1 MIRRLSILSFAVI
14 AVLVV
19 TVSVAAVYLFP
30 GRFSNPPAIQ
40 SASNPAI
47 APDAQQPK
55 VLTPTLESK
64 STADRVVGEITA
76 IDASTKQLTLKT
88 TAGRVI
94 SLKTDEKTQY
104 RRVPPGE
111 TTLEK
116 GAVIA
121 FADVVVGDKTIAKGK
136 LVDDNLV
143 AQALIVVSGQEL
155 KQKQAHDRAE
165 WKKRGIQGT
174 IVGMNPGTKAL
185 MVRVMTPN
193 GPAPLHITTEGR
205 KVRYLR
211 FGPDAVKLSDA
222 KPSSYE
228 DIAFGDQIRALGDR
242 SADGM
247 NFLPEEIIS
256 GSFQMV
262 GGTITDVNVA
272 TGEIKITNV
281 KTKQPFTIIV
291 SKDSKLRR
299 IPADLLNRMEQTM
312 AATPAPATGGMRII
326 RPGETPPAGGQT
338 PGPRVMMPGQ
348 GPGGAAAP
356 APAVD
361 YGDAIENLPAI
372 TIGDLKP
379 GDGIIVSSTKG
390 TDAARGTAVLLAAG
404 LESFIKRQE
413 ANPKGPAFP
422 LDLALPGIGGP

>member
-19 TVSVAAVYLFP
+19 TASVSPVYLLP

-76 IDASTKQLTLKT
+76 IDASNKQLSLKT
-88 TAGRVI
+88 TAGRVV
-94 SLKTDEKTQY
+94 SLKTDEKTLY

-121 FADVVVGDKTIAKGK
+121 FADIAGGDKTIAKGK

-143 AQALIVVSGQEL
+143 TQALIVVSGQEL

-193 GPAPLHITTEGR
+193 GPAPLHVTTEGR

-242 SADGM
+242 SPDGM

-262 GGTITDVNVA
+262 GGTITEVNVA

-299 IPADLLNRMEQTM
+299 IPADLLKRMEQSM
-312 AATPAPATGGMRII
+312 AAT
-326 RPGETPPAGGQT
+326 
-338 PGPRVMMPGQ
+338 
-348 GPGGAAAP
+348 
-356 APAVD
+356 
-361 YGDAIENLPAI
+361 
-372 TIGDLKP
+372 
-379 GDGIIVSSTKG
+379 
-390 TDAARGTAVLLAAG
+390 
-404 LESFIKRQE
+404 
-413 ANPKGPAFP
+413 
-422 LDLALPGIGGP
+422 